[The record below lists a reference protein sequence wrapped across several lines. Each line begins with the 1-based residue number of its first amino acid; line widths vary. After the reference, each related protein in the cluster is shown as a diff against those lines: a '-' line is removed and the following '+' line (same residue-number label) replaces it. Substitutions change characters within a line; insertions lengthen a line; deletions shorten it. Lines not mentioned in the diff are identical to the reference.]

1 MSGGAQLNRDAI
13 SATIV
18 IVVLL
23 QGGPN
28 VYYSFDF
35 RASFVRLKIGNQS
48 QAWPEDMVLL
58 ARTTRLSHSTNS
70 SIFMPTEYH
79 GSAERPASLEEETK
93 TTIEE
98 ARMVLPGIQAL
109 FGFQLIAVFNTRF
122 QDFSSLE
129 QILHLVALL
138 LVAFAIALIMT
149 PAAYH
154 RIAERGIVSR
164 RFVDLASGFLELA
177 LLPLMLGISLDLFLL
192 GRLILNNAALSAAI
206 ASTMFIVFF
215 GLWYVFPWT
224 WAEKFKKR
232 N

>member
-1 MSGGAQLNRDAI
+1 MNQDPIPAI
-13 SATIV
+13 TIV

-23 QGGPN
+23 HGGPN
-28 VYYSFDF
+28 VYYFTDF
-35 RASFVRLKIGNQS
+35 RGSFVRSKIYD
-48 QAWPEDMVLL
+48 AL
-58 ARTTRLSHSTNS
+58 AKTIRLSHSTNS
-70 SIFMPTEYH
+70 SIFMPTGYH
-79 GSAERPASLEEETK
+79 SSAERPASLEEETK

-122 QDFSSLE
+122 HDFSSFE

-164 RFVDLASGFLELA
+164 RFVDLASRFLELA
-177 LLPLMLGISLDLFLL
+177 LMPLMLGISLDLFLL
-192 GRLILNNAALSAAI
+192 GRLILNSEALSAAI
-206 ASTMFIVFF
+206 ASTMFVIFF

-224 WAEKFKKR
+224 RAKKFNKR